1 MNSCYKAGLI
11 RVITL
16 PDAEAAGIHG
26 RLIMEM
32 FPNMTVETKC
42 IPDQSDGLHSVESK
56 NAAIPKIIEV
66 AQSFKDIDVLIVSC
80 ADDPAVPELKKYR
93 KRTGHRGRQQRSRH
107 SAAVRHQGGYTWNNR
122 LCAAAI
128 SGDTRR

>member
-1 MNSCYKAGLI
+1 MKSCYKAGLI

-42 IPDQSDGLHSVESK
+42 IPDQPDGQKEKKEIGQSS
-56 NAAIPKIIEV
+56 II
-66 AQSFKDIDVLIVSC
+66 F
-80 ADDPAVPELKKYR
+80 
-93 KRTGHRGRQQRSRH
+93 
-107 SAAVRHQGGYTWNNR
+107 
-122 LCAAAI
+122 
-128 SGDTRR
+128 

>member
-1 MNSCYKAGLI
+1 MKSCYKAGLI

-42 IPDQSDGLHSVESK
+42 IPDQRSWRSTRQRLESYDTDKQSV
-56 NAAIPKIIEV
+56 P
-66 AQSFKDIDVLIVSC
+66 
-80 ADDPAVPELKKYR
+80 
-93 KRTGHRGRQQRSRH
+93 
-107 SAAVRHQGGYTWNNR
+107 
-122 LCAAAI
+122 
-128 SGDTRR
+128 

>member
-1 MNSCYKAGLI
+1 MKSCYKAGLI

-42 IPDQSDGLHSVESK
+42 IPDQPCFRFE
-56 NAAIPKIIEV
+56 NV
-66 AQSFKDIDVLIVSC
+66 AGFCKSPSHFD
-80 ADDPAVPELKKYR
+80 
-93 KRTGHRGRQQRSRH
+93 RS
-107 SAAVRHQGGYTWNNR
+107 AE
-122 LCAAAI
+122 
-128 SGDTRR
+128 